1 MMIQKEI
8 TETIRRRN
16 PITQYQDDND
26 FQPTVFNSM
35 NGKKRK
41 KNSTIS
47 KKDKKQNVSVKKA
60 KTTIYNDTSSSSLF
74 TYKEEETDRDDIQS
88 DDPERAELTSN
99 LEDDVNTFFQTS
111 SSRKLTETGNKDEAV
126 KMNKTGPF
134 LLSESNRKE
143 IENSYKL
150 MERENMWKLKSGR
163 FVEEELY
170 KLGLDM
176 KFEHACHSFIVDVD
190 DEAIKKHFNE
200 DECREIYDASGP
212 EVPQLSQDIIEYLAK
227 FTDKRSLKEVRKTI
241 NEPDERFD
249 AKYDK
254 NVYHDLD
261 YIRFALYALIREI
274 DNDNFKDQKAFLISV
289 VRGESASLA
298 NADRKNAQRIMP
310 ERRKMG
316 HKGDFIIRRVGNG
329 ENDEYG
335 IESSIKTPKVLKDM
349 LLKLR
354 NKVDDSVKLQTV
366 GMIHSG
372 LIMTILRLDNP
383 FGYVCRI
390 RRSESMQVPD
400 DEKIFPDVLMLLA
413 AVLNFKAIVKK
424 TAETVQSKIVSVTE
438 TFLNAGMQ
446 RRFRNSCAIPKCI
459 KTPKK
464 SRMNEVIL
472 PKRPS
477 KLRLQ
482 IDDSDVD

>member
-1 MMIQKEI
+1 M
-8 TETIRRRN
+8 IRRE
-16 PITQYQDDND
+16 
-26 FQPTVFNSM
+26 FFS
-35 NGKKRK
+35 
-41 KNSTIS
+41 KNFYLLLCE
-47 KKDKKQNVSVKKA
+47 QA

-274 DNDNFKDQKAFLISV
+274 DNDNFKDQKLEAWFNCHV
-289 VRGESASLA
+289 W
-298 NADRKNAQRIMP
+298 N
-310 ERRKMG
+310 
-316 HKGDFIIRRVGNG
+316 
-329 ENDEYG
+329 
-335 IESSIKTPKVLKDM
+335 
-349 LLKLR
+349 
-354 NKVDDSVKLQTV
+354 
-366 GMIHSG
+366 
-372 LIMTILRLDNP
+372 
-383 FGYVCRI
+383 
-390 RRSESMQVPD
+390 
-400 DEKIFPDVLMLLA
+400 
-413 AVLNFKAIVKK
+413 AIVD
-424 TAETVQSKIVSVTE
+424 QSFSD
-438 TFLNAGMQ
+438 F
-446 RRFRNSCAIPKCI
+446 SCSWRECKPCKCRQ
-459 KTPKK
+459 KECTKNYARTKEDGP
-464 SRMNEVIL
+464 
-472 PKRPS
+472 
-477 KLRLQ
+477 
-482 IDDSDVD
+482 

>member
-1 MMIQKEI
+1 
-8 TETIRRRN
+8 
-16 PITQYQDDND
+16 
-26 FQPTVFNSM
+26 
-35 NGKKRK
+35 
-41 KNSTIS
+41 
-47 KKDKKQNVSVKKA
+47 
-60 KTTIYNDTSSSSLF
+60 
-74 TYKEEETDRDDIQS
+74 
-88 DDPERAELTSN
+88 
-99 LEDDVNTFFQTS
+99 
-111 SSRKLTETGNKDEAV
+111 
-126 KMNKTGPF
+126 
-134 LLSESNRKE
+134 
-143 IENSYKL
+143 
-150 MERENMWKLKSGR
+150 
-163 FVEEELY
+163 
-170 KLGLDM
+170 
-176 KFEHACHSFIVDVD
+176 
-190 DEAIKKHFNE
+190 
-200 DECREIYDASGP
+200 
-212 EVPQLSQDIIEYLAK
+212 
-227 FTDKRSLKEVRKTI
+227 
-241 NEPDERFD
+241 
-249 AKYDK
+249 
-254 NVYHDLD
+254 
-261 YIRFALYALIREI
+261 
-274 DNDNFKDQKAFLISV
+274 
-289 VRGESASLA
+289 
-298 NADRKNAQRIMP
+298 
-310 ERRKMG
+310 
-316 HKGDFIIRRVGNG
+316 
-329 ENDEYG
+329 
-335 IESSIKTPKVLKDM
+335 M